1 MKKINYH
8 KLVAAAVAIT
18 SIASGLFVDSRI
30 TAAKSVSGSIVL
42 KAPAVKRVKVK
53 RKANLYNNKGRKLK
67 KKVLKKGRK
76 LTVIKK
82 ATKIR
87 GKKFYFVTKNKLIL
101 AKDVTTLKAKAK
113 KPQKLPANPTNPSA
127 TQDKVTPPN
136 STNTN
141 TTQTAK
147 KNAKIESFSL
157 SEFRQEF
164 LKKLNEERAQR
175 GLNAV
180 SEDANLDEIV
190 QKRTKL
196 LPDNFAHVDAAGN
209 FILNDFFNKA
219 GVKRHSTAECLAMF
233 PWGVDVNHS
242 DNSLLDATKN
252 ASSALVADNMIYE
265 YIYNDAESN
274 WGHRDILLDPSAK
287 TIGLGAIAEN
297 ESEQIYSSVGVIY

>member
-1 MKKINYH
+1 MKKTNFH
-8 KLVAAAVAIT
+8 KLVAAVVAIT
-18 SIASGLFVDSRI
+18 SIASGLFVDSRV
-30 TAAKSVSGSIVL
+30 TEAKSVSGSIVL
-42 KAPAVKRVKVK
+42 KAPAVKRVKVN

-67 KKVLKKGRK
+67 KNVLKKGRK

-82 ATKIR
+82 AQKIR
-87 GKKFYFVTKNKLIL
+87 GKKFYFVTKNRLIL
-101 AKDVTTLKAKAK
+101 AKDVTTLKTKAK
-113 KPQKLPANPTNPSA
+113 KPQNLPTNPSN

-136 STNTN
+136 STNTG

-147 KNAKIESFSL
+147 KKAKIESFSL
-157 SEFRQEF
+157 NEFRQEF

-175 GLNAV
+175 RLNAV

-190 QKRTKL
+190 QERTKL

-297 ESEQIYSSVGVIY
+297 DSEQIYSSVGVIY

>member
-1 MKKINYH
+1 MKKTNFH
-8 KLVAAAVAIT
+8 KLVAAVVAIT
-18 SIASGLFVDSRI
+18 SIASGLLVDSRV
-30 TAAKSVSGSIVL
+30 TEAKSVSGSIVL

-67 KKVLKKGRK
+67 KIVLKKGRK

-82 ATKIR
+82 AQKIR
-87 GKKFYFVTKNKLIL
+87 GKKFYFVTKNRLIL
-101 AKDVTTLKAKAK
+101 AKDVTTLKTKAK
-113 KPQKLPANPTNPSA
+113 KPQNLPTNPSN
-127 TQDKVTPPN
+127 TQDKVTPSN
-136 STNTN
+136 STNTG

-180 SEDANLDEIV
+180 SEDANLDEVV
-190 QKRTKL
+190 QNRTKL

>member
-1 MKKINYH
+1 MKKTNFH
-8 KLVAAAVAIT
+8 KLVAAVVAIT
-18 SIASGLFVDSRI
+18 SIASGLLVDSRV
-30 TAAKSVSGSIVL
+30 TEAKSVSGSIVL

-67 KKVLKKGRK
+67 KIVLKKGRK

-82 ATKIR
+82 AQKIR
-87 GKKFYFVTKNKLIL
+87 GKKFYFVTKNRLIL
-101 AKDVTTLKAKAK
+101 AKDVTTLKTKAK
-113 KPQKLPANPTNPSA
+113 KPQNLPTNPSN
-127 TQDKVTPPN
+127 TQDKVTPSN
-136 STNTN
+136 STNTG

-180 SEDANLDEIV
+180 SEDANLDEVV
-190 QKRTKL
+190 QERTKL
-196 LPDNFAHVDAAGN
+196 LPDNFAHVDSAGN

-242 DNSLLDATKN
+242 DNSLLDATKS
-252 ASSALVADNMIYE
+252 ASSSLVADNMIYE

-297 ESEQIYSSVGVIY
+297 DSEQIYSSVGVIY

>member
-8 KLVAAAVAIT
+8 KLVAAVVAIT

-30 TAAKSVSGSIVL
+30 TEAKSVSGSIIL

-67 KKVLKKGRK
+67 KKFLKKGRK

-82 ATKIR
+82 AKKIR
-87 GKKFYFVTKNKLIL
+87 GKKFYFVTKNRLIL

-113 KPQKLPANPTNPSA
+113 NPQKLPTNPSN
-127 TQDKVTPPN
+127 TKDKVTPPN
-136 STNTN
+136 STNTG

-180 SEDANLDEIV
+180 SEDANLDEVV
-190 QKRTKL
+190 QNRTKL

-233 PWGVDVNHS
+233 PWGVDVDHS
-242 DNSLLDATKN
+242 DNSLLDAAKN

-297 ESEQIYSSVGVIY
+297 ESDQIYSSVGVIY

>member
-1 MKKINYH
+1 MKKTNFH
-8 KLVAAAVAIT
+8 KLVAAVVAIT
-18 SIASGLFVDSRI
+18 SIASGLFVDSRV
-30 TAAKSVSGSIVL
+30 TEAKSVSGSIVL

-53 RKANLYNNKGRKLK
+53 KKTHLYNNKGRKLK
-67 KKVLKKGRK
+67 KIVLKKGRK

-82 ATKIR
+82 AQKIR
-87 GKKFYFVTKNKLIL
+87 GKKFYFVTKNRLIL
-101 AKDVTTLKAKAK
+101 AKDVTTLKTKAK
-113 KPQKLPANPTNPSA
+113 KPQNLPTNPSN

-136 STNTN
+136 STNTG

-190 QKRTKL
+190 QERTKL

-297 ESEQIYSSVGVIY
+297 DSEQIYSSVGVIY

>member
-1 MKKINYH
+1 MKKFNCH

-82 ATKIR
+82 AIKIR

-113 KPQKLPANPTNPSA
+113 KPQNLPTNPSN

-136 STNTN
+136 STNTG

-180 SEDANLDEIV
+180 SEDANLDEVV
-190 QKRTKL
+190 QNRTKL

>member
-1 MKKINYH
+1 MKKTNFH
-8 KLVAAAVAIT
+8 KLVAAVVAIT
-18 SIASGLFVDSRI
+18 SIASGLFVDSRV
-30 TAAKSVSGSIVL
+30 TEAKSVLGSIVL
-42 KAPAVKRVKVK
+42 KTPAVKRVKVK
-53 RKANLYNNKGRKLK
+53 RKANLYNNKGHKLK
-67 KKVLKKGRK
+67 KIVLKKGRK

-82 ATKIR
+82 AKKIR
-87 GKKFYFVTKNKLIL
+87 GKKFYFVTKNRLIL
-101 AKDVTTLKAKAK
+101 AKDVTTLKTKAK
-113 KPQKLPANPTNPSA
+113 KPQNLPTNPSN

-136 STNTN
+136 STNTG

-164 LKKLNEERAQR
+164 FKKLNEERAQR

-190 QKRTKL
+190 QERTKL

-297 ESEQIYSSVGVIY
+297 DSKQIYSSVGVIY

>member
-1 MKKINYH
+1 MKKISYH
-8 KLVAAAVAIT
+8 KLVAAVVAIT

-30 TAAKSVSGSIVL
+30 TEAKSVSGSIVL

-67 KKVLKKGRK
+67 KKFLKKGRK

-82 ATKIR
+82 TKKIR

-101 AKDVTTLKAKAK
+101 AKDVTTLKTKAK
-113 KPQKLPANPTNPSA
+113 KPQNLPTNSSN

-136 STNTN
+136 STNTG

-180 SEDANLDEIV
+180 SEDANLDEVV
-190 QKRTKL
+190 QNRTKL

>member
-1 MKKINYH
+1 MKKFNCH
-8 KLVAAAVAIT
+8 KLVAAVVAIT

-42 KAPAVKRVKVK
+42 KAPAVKSVKVK

-113 KPQKLPANPTNPSA
+113 KPQNLPTNPANPSNTK
-127 TQDKVTPPN
+127 DKVTPPN

-180 SEDANLDEIV
+180 SEDDNLDEVV
-190 QKRTKL
+190 QNRTKL